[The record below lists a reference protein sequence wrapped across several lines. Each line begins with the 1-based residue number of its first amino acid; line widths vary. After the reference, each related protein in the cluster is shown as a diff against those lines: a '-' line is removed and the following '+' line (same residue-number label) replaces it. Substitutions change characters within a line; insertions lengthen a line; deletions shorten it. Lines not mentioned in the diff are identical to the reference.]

1 MNLQSVGL
9 AEKLGYVYDKEYQ
22 VYQLKEMEETFIL

>member
-9 AEKLGYVYDKEYQ
+9 AEKLGYVYDREYQ
-22 VYQLKEMEETFIL
+22 VYQLREMEEE